1 MRSGREFG
9 PKRPCMLHEKR
20 NVMQESFCLAAD
32 RLMCDTFF
40 VYFPSPYSTQDSDLP
55 AAVVNGASL

>member
-1 MRSGREFG
+1 
-9 PKRPCMLHEKR
+9 MLHEKR